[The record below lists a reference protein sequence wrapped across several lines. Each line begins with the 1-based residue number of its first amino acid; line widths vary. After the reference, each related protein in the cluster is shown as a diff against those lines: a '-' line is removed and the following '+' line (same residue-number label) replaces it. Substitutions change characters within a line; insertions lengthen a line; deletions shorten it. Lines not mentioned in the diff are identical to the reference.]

1 MQRQVVR
8 DGEPADEPGDE
19 PGPGSWSLPAF
30 LAGGVLASILIVAG
44 GLEVGPRLVATN
56 RTTGAAWGFV
66 LVYAGL
72 ALLLATWL
80 LVGRAVAAGVGPSP
94 KNLCVLLAAWST
106 PLLYGPP
113 LFTRD
118 PYSYAAQ
125 GKMVVVGLNPYHHG
139 TFALGQGPFLRAVS
153 PIWRHTPVPY
163 GPLFVGL
170 EGLVVR
176 WLGTLEA
183 AAYGMRALAVVGVA
197 LMAVYV
203 PRLASRFGADPG
215 YALWLGVLNPLVL
228 LHFVSGGH
236 NEALMIGLLAM
247 GLVVALEGRPNL
259 GLVVCALAVMVK
271 APAALGIV
279 LLVAQLARSTPDRRW
294 DWRVVWRSAA
304 VVLSTFVA
312 TTAVAGVGWGWVTTL
327 NTPGKV
333 RNLLSV
339 TTGLGTFFGQVAEWV
354 GLTGSSD
361 WAIAPVRSLGL
372 LAASAILVL
381 TYLRL
386 ERWGLPRA
394 LGVGLLAVVVLGP
407 VVQPWY
413 LMWGITML
421 AAAGVDRW
429 TPVLVWLSAG
439 SSLLILPSG
448 TSARDVVLAAFL
460 AVTAVVVALNVNS
473 PRRLLGIRADAARPA
488 PG

>member
-1 MQRQVVR
+1 
-8 DGEPADEPGDE
+8 
-19 PGPGSWSLPAF
+19 
-30 LAGGVLASILIVAG
+30 
-44 GLEVGPRLVATN
+44 
-56 RTTGAAWGFV
+56 
-66 LVYAGL
+66 
-72 ALLLATWL
+72 
-80 LVGRAVAAGVGPSP
+80 
-94 KNLCVLLAAWST
+94 
-106 PLLYGPP
+106 
-113 LFTRD
+113 
-118 PYSYAAQ
+118 
-125 GKMVVVGLNPYHHG
+125 
-139 TFALGQGPFLRAVS
+139 
-153 PIWRHTPVPY
+153 
-163 GPLFVGL
+163 
-170 EGLVVR
+170 VR
-176 WLGTLEA
+176 WLDTLQA

-203 PRLASRFGADPG
+203 PRLASRFGADPR

-247 GLVVALEGRPNL
+247 GLVLALEGRPNL
-259 GLVVCALAVMVK
+259 GLVICALAVMVK

-279 LLVAQLARSTPDRRW
+279 LLVAVLARSTPDRRW

-304 VVLSTFVA
+304 VVLATVVA
-312 TTAVAGVGWGWVTTL
+312 TTALAGVGWGWVTTL

-339 TTGLGTFFGQVAEWV
+339 TTGLGTFVGEVTEWI
-354 GLTGSSD
+354 GLTGSGD
-361 WAIAPVRSLGL
+361 WAVGAVRGLGL
-372 LAASAILVL
+372 LAAAAILVV

-386 ERWGLPRA
+386 DRWGLPRT
-394 LGVGLLAVVVLGP
+394 LGVGLLAVVILGP
-407 VVQPWY
+407 IVQPWY

-448 TSARDVVLAAFL
+448 TSARDFVLAGFL
-460 AVTAVVVALNVNS
+460 VVTGIVVALNLTS
-473 PRRLLGIRADAARPA
+473 PRRLAGLGADAGQPA

>member
-1 MQRQVVR
+1 M
-8 DGEPADEPGDE
+8 
-19 PGPGSWSLPAF
+19 PAF
-30 LAGGVLASILIVAG
+30 LVSGGLASILIVFG

-56 RTTGAAWGFV
+56 RTPGAPWGFV
-66 LVYAGL
+66 VLYAGL

-80 LVGRAVAAGVGPSP
+80 LVGRAVAAGVGPSARG
-94 KNLCVLLAAWST
+94 LCLLLAAWST

-125 GKMVVVGLNPYHHG
+125 GKMVLVGLNPYHYG
-139 TFALGQGPFLRAVS
+139 TVALGHGPFLRAVS

-183 AAYGMRALAVVGVA
+183 AAYGMRALAVIGVA

-203 PRLASRFGADPG
+203 PRLATRLGADPV

-236 NEALMIGLLAM
+236 NEALMLGLLAM
-247 GLVVALEGRPNL
+247 GLVVALEGRPNV
-259 GLVVCALAVMVK
+259 GLVLCALAVMVK

-279 LLVAQLARSTPDRRW
+279 LLVAHLARSGPDRRW

-304 VVLSTFVA
+304 VVLATVVA

-327 NTPGKV
+327 GTPGKV

-339 TTGLGTFFGQVAEWV
+339 TTGLGMLIGQIGEWI
-354 GLTGSSD
+354 GLSGSSS
-361 WAIAPVRSLGL
+361 WAVGPVRALGL
-372 LAASAILVL
+372 AAAAAILVV
-381 TYLRL
+381 TFVRS
-386 ERWGLPRA
+386 ERWGLARA
-394 LGVGLLAVVVLGP
+394 LGIGLLAVVVLGP

-421 AAAGVDRW
+421 AAAGTSRW

-439 SSLLILPSG
+439 SSLLTLPSG
-448 TSARDVVLAAFL
+448 TSVRDVVLAAFL
-460 AVTAVVVALNVNS
+460 VVTAAVVALNLTS
-473 PRRLLGIRADAARPA
+473 HRRLVGTVAEAGRPA